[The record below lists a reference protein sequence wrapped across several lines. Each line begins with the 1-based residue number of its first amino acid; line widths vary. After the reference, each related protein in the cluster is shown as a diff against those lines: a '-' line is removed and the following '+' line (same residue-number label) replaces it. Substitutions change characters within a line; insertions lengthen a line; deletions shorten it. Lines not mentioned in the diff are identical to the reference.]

1 MSVSNGIFFS
11 LVLVLDFLDWLDE
24 KEKELIEKS
33 DRQINYSF
41 KYDHQKSIQG
51 QNLTFIC

>member
-1 MSVSNGIFFS
+1 MVFFFS

-24 KEKELIEKS
+24 KEKELIEKG

-41 KYDHQKSIQG
+41 KYDHQKSFQG